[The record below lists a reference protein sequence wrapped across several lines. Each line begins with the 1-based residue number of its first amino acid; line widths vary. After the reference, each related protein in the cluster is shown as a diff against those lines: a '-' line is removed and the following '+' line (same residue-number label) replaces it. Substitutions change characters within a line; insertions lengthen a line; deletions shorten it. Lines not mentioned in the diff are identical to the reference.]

1 MVRPSDSAGVC
12 PVTRV
17 RTPSERI
24 TLTGRDR
31 MPILTARSVAV
42 PRTGARVTTPLL
54 SLTWTDHV
62 TGHQGFLVVDRLVR
76 GVASGGLRM
85 RPGCTLD
92 EVTGLARGMTMKEA
106 LHYDPEAR
114 YIPLGGA
121 KGGIDCDPRDP
132 AAYGLLVRYLRAVR
146 PYVESCWT
154 TGEDLGLSQDLVDR
168 AAAEAGLVSSI
179 QAVYPL
185 LDDEATARRRLADA
199 FAVEVDGIGLDEL
212 AGGCGV
218 AESVLAA
225 LDLAGVPYAGTRVA
239 VQGLGTMGGATARF
253 LTRAGLTVVAVAD
266 IKGTVFNPAGLDVEA
281 LLAAR
286 DAYGTVDRSALR
298 PADRELPGDAW
309 LSLDAEV
316 LVPAAVSYTIDTGNQ
331 ERVRARWI
339 VEAANMPVLP
349 AAEALLA
356 ARGVTV
362 LPDVVVNSGTNAW
375 WWWTL
380 FGDIGPDADEAFAH
394 IRRSMRALVE
404 QLLTRAEADGISPRA
419 AAHALVADR
428 LPVIA
433 DRFGWYR

>member
-1 MVRPSDSAGVC
+1 M
-12 PVTRV
+12 
-17 RTPSERI
+17 
-24 TLTGRDR
+24 
-31 MPILTARSVAV
+31 
-42 PRTGARVTTPLL
+42 

-62 TGHQGFLVVDRLVR
+62 TGRQGHLVVDRLVR
-76 GVASGGLRM
+76 GVSSGGLRM
-85 RPGCTLD
+85 RAGCTLA

-106 LHYDPEAR
+106 LHYNPEGR

-132 AAYGLLVRYLRAVR
+132 GAYGLLVRYLRAMR
-146 PYVESCWT
+146 PYIENHWT

-168 AAAEAGLVSSI
+168 AMVEAGLVSSI

-185 LDDEATARRRLADA
+185 LDDEGAARRRLADA

-212 AGGCGV
+212 VGGCGV

-225 LDLAGVPYAGTRVA
+225 LDRAGKAYQGTRVA

-253 LTRAGLTVVAVAD
+253 LTRAGLSLVAVAD
-266 IKGTVFNPAGLDVEA
+266 VAGTIANPEGLDVDA

-298 PADRELPGDAW
+298 PADQELPAGAW
-309 LSLDAEV
+309 LSAGADV
-316 LVPAAVSYTIDTGNQ
+316 LVPAAVSYAIGTADQ
-331 ERVRARWI
+331 ERITARWV

-349 AAEALLA
+349 EAEELLA
-356 ARGVTV
+356 ARGIVV

-380 FGDIGPDADEAFAH
+380 FGDIGADADEAFAYV
-394 IRRSMRALVE
+394 RRSMRALVDRT
-404 QLLTRAEADGISPRA
+404 LARAEADGSTPRA
-419 AAHALVADR
+419 AAHAIAAER
-428 LPVIA
+428 LPAIA
-433 DRFGWYR
+433 ERFGWYR

>member
-1 MVRPSDSAGVC
+1 M
-12 PVTRV
+12 
-17 RTPSERI
+17 
-24 TLTGRDR
+24 
-31 MPILTARSVAV
+31 TA
-42 PRTGARVTTPLL
+42 PLM

-62 TGHQGFLVVDRLVR
+62 TGRQGFLVVDRLVR
-76 GVASGGLRM
+76 GVSSGGLRM

-92 EVTGLARGMTMKEA
+92 EVAGLARGMTMKEA
-106 LHYDPEAR
+106 LHYAPEGH
-114 YIPLGGA
+114 YVPLGGA

-132 AAYGLLVRYLRAVR
+132 VSYGLLVRYLRAMR
-146 PYVESCWT
+146 PYIESFWT

-168 AAAEAGLVSSI
+168 AAVEAGLVSTI

-185 LDDEATARRRLADA
+185 LDDETEARRRLADA

-212 AGGCGV
+212 VGGCGV

-225 LDLAGVPYAGTRVA
+225 LDRAGVPYAGTRVA

-253 LTRAGLTVVAVAD
+253 LTRAGLTIVAVAD
-266 IKGTVFNPAGLDVEA
+266 VKGTIVNPGGLDMDA

-286 DAYGTVDRSALR
+286 DGYGTVDRTALG
-298 PADRELPGDAW
+298 PGDRELPGEDW
-309 LSLDAEV
+309 LSVAAEV
-316 LVPAAVSYTIDTGNQ
+316 LVPAAVSYAVDTTNQ
-331 ERVRARWI
+331 QGITARWI

-349 AAEALLA
+349 EAEELLS

-380 FGDIGPDADEAFAH
+380 FGDIGADADEAFAH
-394 IRRSMRALVE
+394 TRRSMRALIDRM
-404 QLLTRAEADGISPRA
+404 LARAEADGSTPRA
-419 AAHALVADR
+419 AAHAIVAER

-433 DRFGWYR
+433 ERFGWYR

>member
-1 MVRPSDSAGVC
+1 M
-12 PVTRV
+12 
-17 RTPSERI
+17 
-24 TLTGRDR
+24 
-31 MPILTARSVAV
+31 
-42 PRTGARVTTPLL
+42 TTPLM
-54 SLTWTDHV
+54 SLVWTDHV
-62 TGHQGFLVVDRLVR
+62 TGRQGFLVVDRLVR

-85 RPGCTLD
+85 RPGCTLE

-106 LHYDPEAR
+106 LHYDPASR
-114 YIPLGGA
+114 YVPLGGA

-132 AAYGLLVRYLRAVR
+132 GAYGLLVRYLRAMR
-146 PYVESCWT
+146 PYVESCWA
-154 TGEDLGLSQDLVDR
+154 TGEDLGLTQDLVDR
-168 AAAEAGLVSSI
+168 AAAEAGLVSCV

-185 LDDEATARRRLADA
+185 LDDEAAARRRLADA

-225 LDLAGVPYAGTRVA
+225 LDRAGVPHAGTRVA

-253 LTRAGLTVVAVAD
+253 LARAGLRIVAVAD
-266 IKGTVFNPAGLDVEA
+266 IKGTIANPAGLDTEA

-286 DAYGTVDRSALR
+286 DAYGTVDRAVLR
-298 PADRELPGDAW
+298 PGDRELPGEAW
-309 LSLDAEV
+309 LSAEAEV
-316 LVPAAVSYTIDTGNQ
+316 LVPAAVSYAIDAAGQ
-331 ERVRARWI
+331 ERITARWI

-349 AAEALLA
+349 EAEDLLS

-380 FGDIGPDADEAFAH
+380 FGDVGPDAEEAFAH
-394 IRRSMRALVE
+394 TRRSMRALID
-404 QLLTRAEADGISPRA
+404 LMLARAEADGTTPRA

-433 DRFGWYR
+433 ERFGWYR

>member
-1 MVRPSDSAGVC
+1 M
-12 PVTRV
+12 
-17 RTPSERI
+17 
-24 TLTGRDR
+24 
-31 MPILTARSVAV
+31 
-42 PRTGARVTTPLL
+42 TTPLI
-54 SLTWTDHV
+54 SLVWTDHV
-62 TGHQGFLVVDRLVR
+62 TGRQGFLVVDRLVR

-85 RPGCTLD
+85 RPGCTLE
-92 EVTGLARGMTMKEA
+92 EVAGLARGMTMKEA
-106 LHYDPEAR
+106 LHYDPEGR

-132 AAYGLLVRYLRAVR
+132 RAYGLLVRYLRAMA
-146 PYVESCWT
+146 PYIESCWT

-185 LDDEATARRRLADA
+185 LDDESAARQRLAAA

-225 LDLAGVPYAGTRVA
+225 LDRAAVPYAGTRVA

-253 LTRAGLTVVAVAD
+253 LARAGLTVVAVAD
-266 IKGTVFNPAGLDVEA
+266 LKGTIANPAGLDVEA

-286 DAYGTVDRSALR
+286 DGYGAVDRGALR
-298 PADRELPGDAW
+298 PDDRELPGDAW
-309 LSLDAEV
+309 LSTEAEV
-316 LVPAAVSYTIDTGNQ
+316 LVPAAVSYAVDSANQ

-339 VEAANMPVLP
+339 VEAANMPVVP
-349 AAEALLA
+349 EAEAPLA

-380 FGDIGPDADEAFAH
+380 FGDIGADADEAFAY
-394 IRRSMRALVE
+394 IRRSMRALVG
-404 QLLTRAEADGISPRA
+404 LMLDRAETDGTTPRA
-419 AAHALVADR
+419 AAHALVTER

-433 DRFGWYR
+433 ERFGWYR

>member
-1 MVRPSDSAGVC
+1 M
-12 PVTRV
+12 
-17 RTPSERI
+17 
-24 TLTGRDR
+24 
-31 MPILTARSVAV
+31 
-42 PRTGARVTTPLL
+42 TTPLM

-62 TGHQGFLVVDRLVR
+62 TGRQGFLVVDRLVR

-85 RPGCTLD
+85 RPGCTLA

-106 LHYDPEAR
+106 LHYDPAGR
-114 YIPLGGA
+114 YVPLGGA
-121 KGGIDCDPRDP
+121 KGGIDCDPQDP
-132 AAYGLLVRYLRAVR
+132 GAYDLLVRYLRAMR
-146 PYVESCWT
+146 PYIEAFWT

-185 LDDEATARRRLADA
+185 LDDERAARRRLADA

-225 LDLAGVPYAGTRVA
+225 LDRAGVPYAGTRVA

-253 LTRAGLTVVAVAD
+253 LTRAGLKVVAVAD
-266 IKGTVFNPAGLDVEA
+266 VKGTLANPDGLDVEA

-286 DAYGTVDRSALR
+286 DAYGTVDRAALR
-298 PADRELPGDAW
+298 PGDRELPGDAW
-309 LSLDAEV
+309 LSADAEV
-316 LVPAAVSYTIDTGNQ
+316 LVPAAVSYAVDAVNQ
-331 ERVRARWI
+331 AWIRARWV
-339 VEAANMPVLP
+339 VEAANMPVL
-349 AAEALLA
+349 AEAEELLA
-356 ARGVTV
+356 ARGVVV

-380 FGDIGPDADEAFAH
+380 FGDIGADPDEAFAH
-394 IRRSMRALVE
+394 IRRSMRALID
-404 QLLTRAEADGISPRA
+404 QTLARAEADGTTPRA
-419 AAHALVADR
+419 AAHAIVTDR

-433 DRFGWYR
+433 ERFGWYG